1 MAGVKRTSRR
11 KPAPVPQLPE
21 VESVVSIDG
30 SLPRPVG
37 SNHVGMRQF
46 NERIVLQAI
55 RLHGALPK
63 ADVARLTRLS
73 TQTAS
78 VIINGLLKDGL
89 VTKQPRVRGRIG
101 QPSVPIAL
109 NPDGAFAVGIKV
121 GRRSL
126 DVLAMDF
133 VGNVRYRDVLEYA
146 YPDPGAIFPT
156 IRKELA
162 RIDSQLGRNARRV
175 VGVGV
180 AAPLWLGGWRDFLGA
195 PTRVMEEWS
204 GIDIGSHIQS
214 MTELPVQF
222 AKDTTAACAAEL
234 VVGQGRSLRNFLYL
248 FIGTFIGGGL
258 VLDGRLHPGPR
269 GNAGA
274 VGSLPLRNGSG
285 HTVQLLHKASG
296 LVLEQLLKQH
306 RIPLAAAHDERSMS
320 EKVWPHT
327 QRWLQ
332 DACPALAMT
341 VGSAAAMLD
350 LDAVIL
356 DGSMDRRLLAELIER
371 TNQVLDTYDW
381 EGVARPPLTPG
392 SIGADARAMGGA
404 ILPLYAHFAPTH
416 ELFLK
421 TATAGAN

>member
-1 MAGVKRTSRR
+1 MPSEHSLVTGAPDGEFAGSGPLT
-11 KPAPVPQLPE
+11 
-21 VESVVSIDG
+21 
-30 SLPRPVG
+30 LPRPVG

-89 VTKQPRVRGRIG
+89 VVKQERVRGRIG

-109 NPDGAFAVGIKV
+109 NPDGAFSLGIKV

-133 VGNVRYRDVLEYA
+133 VGHVRYREALEYA
-146 YPDPGAIFPT
+146 YPEPKAIFRT
-156 IRKELA
+156 IEKQFA
-162 RIDSQLGRNARRV
+162 RIEAELGRHADRL

-195 PTRVMEEWS
+195 PRVMEQWN
-204 GIDIGSHIQS
+204 GIDIRARIQA
-214 MTELPVQF
+214 MTKLPVEF

-234 VVGQGRSLRNFLYL
+234 LVGEGRSLRNFLYL

-258 VLDGRLHPGPR
+258 VLDGHLHSGPR

-274 VGSLPLRNGSG
+274 VGSLPLDNAIG
-285 HTVQLLHKASG
+285 HARQLLHKASG
-296 LVLEQLLKQH
+296 LGLEQAFEKH
-306 RIPLAAAHDERSMS
+306 KIPPAAAHDERAVSS
-320 EKVWPHT
+320 KIWRHT
-327 QRWLQ
+327 SRWL
-332 DACPALAMT
+332 DEACPALART
-341 VGSAAAMLD
+341 VGSAAALLD
-350 LDAVIL
+350 LDAAIV
-356 DGSMDRRLLAELIER
+356 DGSMDRRLIAELIKR
-371 TNQVLDTYDW
+371 TDSVLDTYAW
-381 EGVARPPLTPG
+381 EGVSRPALLAG

-404 ILPLYAHFAPTH
+404 ILPLYAQFAPTH

-421 TATAGAN
+421 TEATS